1 MSTPFDPF
9 APITGQVMQTQLPT
23 SPFTQP
29 PGCGPGRLESS
40 VRIQKAGKM
49 YNFVYRD
56 KIVPEDWYLTAL
68 KAAAFSIS
76 RTEQYR
82 GVPPP
87 RNVRD
92 FLVKVRGVPKKL
104 NPISI

>member
-1 MSTPFDPF
+1 MSTQFDPF
-9 APITGQVMQTQLPT
+9 APITSQVMQTLLPT
-23 SPFTQP
+23 SVFTP
-29 PGCGPGRLESS
+29 PPDCGPGRVEST
-40 VRIQKAGKM
+40 VRIQRAGKM
-49 YNFVYRD
+49 YNFVFRD
-56 KIVPEDWYLTAL
+56 KIVPEDWYLTAM

-92 FLVKVRGVPKKL
+92 FLVKTNL
-104 NPISI
+104 IT